1 MQLGER
7 NLNNYFLL
15 RFRLFGWHG
24 IFSKLSYFVVQ
35 HFSLAVNIFKKFQK
49 HPDLLKI
56 EVFSWWRLLDS
67 NQ

>member
-1 MQLGER
+1 MAP
-7 NLNNYFLL
+7 
-15 RFRLFGWHG
+15 LFTLSGG
-24 IFSKLSYFVVQ
+24 VFSKLSYFVVQ

-56 EVFSWWRLLDS
+56 VVFSWRRLLDS